1 MTLRK
6 MAMQVKTVTF
16 VLCLSA
22 ILAVTTVGAASAAPP
37 WPDAP
42 NAWWVENYGVT
53 AAQVGSVADG
63 YKDGRFGPGDPV
75 NRGQFAKMV
84 LNGLDIDTLTPSS
97 ATFQDVPEDHIFFK
111 YVEGAYAEGL
121 IAGYA
126 VSGEREFRP
135 EVGVQRQQANSILGR
150 YLAGVELN
158 QAGAIHGVG
167 GVTYGSLGL
176 WYEAHGTQQLARFLD
191 AGGVAT
197 DHQPTTA
204 YLIYRQVVQGSQ
216 GYLNPT
222 ATLNRAQAAAMVLR
236 IRAAAADILNPP
248 DNSDNHP
255 TPDPPTQPLDA
266 SAAVRVALSTIPGG
280 AVIEVERDT
289 HEGRPV
295 WEVLVRDP
303 NGRGIELNIDPT
315 TGSIV
320 KREWEELPWY
330 VRDSAPAVDITTAM
344 TKALAAAPGI
354 IDEAEL
360 ELRTDG
366 RLVWEIEIVTA
377 NGREIEVYVD
387 ATTGEIVR

>member
-6 MAMQVKTVTF
+6 MAMQVKTITF

-111 YVEGAYAEGL
+111 HIEGAYAEGL

-135 EVGVQRQQANSILGR
+135 AVGVQRQQANSILGR
-150 YLAGVELN
+150 YLAGLELS

-176 WYEAHGTQQLARFLD
+176 WYQAQGTQQLARFLD

-197 DHQPTTA
+197 DHQPTTS

-236 IRAAAADILNPP
+236 IRAAAAAILNPP
-248 DNSDNHP
+248 DNSDNP
-255 TPDPPTQPLDA
+255 PPEPPTQPLDA

-289 HEGRPV
+289 HKGRPV

-303 NGRGIELNIDPT
+303 DGRGIELNIDPN
-315 TGSIV
+315 TGSIL

-344 TKALAAAPGI
+344 TKALTAAPGI

>member
-1 MTLRK
+1 MTPRK
-6 MAMQVKTVTF
+6 VAMQVKTVTF
-16 VLCLSA
+16 VLCLTA

-63 YKDGRFGPGDPV
+63 YKDGGFGPGDPV

-97 ATFQDVPEDHIFFK
+97 ATFQDVTQDHIFFK
-111 YVEGAYAEGL
+111 YIEGAYAEGL

-150 YLAGVELN
+150 YLAGVELSR
-158 QAGAIHGVG
+158 AGAIHGVG

-176 WYEAHGTQQLARFLD
+176 WYEAQGTQQLARFLD

-248 DNSDNHP
+248 DNSDNPP
-255 TPDPPTQPLDA
+255 TPDPPTPPLDA
-266 SAAVRVALSTIPGG
+266 SAAVRVALFTIPGG

-289 HEGRPV
+289 YKGRPV

-344 TKALAAAPGI
+344 TKALTAAPGI

-377 NGREIEVYVD
+377 NGREIEIYVD